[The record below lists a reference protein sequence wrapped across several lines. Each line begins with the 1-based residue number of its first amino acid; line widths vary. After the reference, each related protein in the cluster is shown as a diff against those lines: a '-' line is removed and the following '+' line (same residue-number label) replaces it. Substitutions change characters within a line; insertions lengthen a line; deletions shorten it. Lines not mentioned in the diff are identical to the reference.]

1 MLTSTATIHAW
12 RGELAAAAAVAEDV
26 LEAARLTRA
35 DQLMVWARSLGCW
48 VAMLRGDV
56 ADAVRFGEEAYGIAQ
71 RLGRDQVNLL
81 ATCRLGEA
89 CLEAGDADRCVEL
102 IVGATGGPGLEP
114 IDPPFRSHLY
124 EVLTR
129 AELRRGDLTAAQR
142 WTARAEDVLVGV
154 EIHGRHAEGRRARAA
169 VELASGNARGAL
181 DAALTAVEHAERG
194 DVGIDAARG
203 RILAGRAL
211 VAAGARRD
219 AVAQFEAARDALAG
233 YGARRWEDEAAREL
247 RRLGRPAARPGRRR
261 GGGPRTGIAALT
273 PRERQVTELVAAG
286 RTNRQIAGELFLS
299 EKTVE
304 GYLANVFAKL
314 EVTGRAAVAAAA
326 ARGLENPGSPG

>member
-1 MLTSTATIHAW
+1 
-12 RGELAAAAAVAEDV
+12 
-26 LEAARLTRA
+26 
-35 DQLMVWARSLGCW
+35 
-48 VAMLRGDV
+48 MLRGDV

-102 IVGATGGPGLEP
+102 IVGATGGAGLEP

-129 AELRRGDLTAAQR
+129 AELRRGDLAAAQR
-142 WTARAEDVLVGV
+142 WTALAEDVLEGV

-169 VELASGNARGAL
+169 VELARGNARGAL
-181 DAALTAVEHAERG
+181 DAALAAVEHAERG

-219 AVAQFEAARDALAG
+219 AVAAVRSRPRR
-233 YGARRWEDEAAREL
+233 ARRLRGPALGGRGRARAAPP
-247 RRLGRPAARPGRRR
+247 RPHRPR
-261 GGGPRTGIAALT
+261 GP
-273 PRERQVTELVAAG
+273 
-286 RTNRQIAGELFLS
+286 
-299 EKTVE
+299 
-304 GYLANVFAKL
+304 
-314 EVTGRAAVAAAA
+314 AAVAAAVP
-326 ARGLENPGSPG
+326 ARASPRSRRASAR